1 MVMVVGNHARTPR
14 GRGQMRW
21 RCDVTLDNA
30 FTTTANGDHGFEGR
44 RSKECEIGGGLRV
57 ASEGRESYAIATV
70 RRSTRPL
77 GGPGR
82 GPVNAVTPY

>member
-30 FTTTANGDHGFEGR
+30 FTTTPNGDHGFEGR
-44 RSKECEIGGGLRV
+44 RVEGVRDWRRT
-57 ASEGRESYAIATV
+57 EGRE
-70 RRSTRPL
+70 
-77 GGPGR
+77 
-82 GPVNAVTPY
+82 